1 MPVRL
6 DSLYKPISAVEA
18 ISSALPLKAG
28 DQNTYLKF
36 AQLALGQPSQA
47 EVLGTNPDKLTTIRI
62 GDLSTSL
69 RLPASFSGA
78 DKLSFRLLTLTPT
91 IHISLQNPAQPL
103 DIAHYTL
110 NLHADINSQQAQW
123 VRISPE
129 QLSASLGVQLA
140 QTETSSVT
148 QLSPLSQILLR
159 LTEKGKPMSGAEL
172 LSAQPLLSD
181 AQDLAKPAALAGV
194 MEKAV
199 SQSGLFYESH
209 IAAWA
214 QGQLEQ
220 KALEAEPQ
228 HNLLAAIPHANAE
241 QSEYT
246 QTLKQIIQNQLQL
259 LEQDKLQWRGELF
272 PGQKLEWQITKDPH
286 HQAAADTPQ
295 PEIWHTRLRMTLP
308 GLGELDAKIQLHQQT
323 VQIAISAAESSAL
336 TLAANE
342 SSLRTA
348 LEAAGMRISGLQLS
362 GAVVSPPEKP

>member
-246 QTLKQIIQNQLQL
+246 ETLKQIIQNQLQL

-286 HQAAADTPQ
+286 HQAAA
-295 PEIWHTRLRMTLP
+295 
-308 GLGELDAKIQLHQQT
+308 
-323 VQIAISAAESSAL
+323 
-336 TLAANE
+336 
-342 SSLRTA
+342 
-348 LEAAGMRISGLQLS
+348 
-362 GAVVSPPEKP
+362 

>member
-36 AQLALGQPSQA
+36 AQLALGQPAQA
-47 EVLGTNPDKLTTIRI
+47 EVLGTNPDQLTTIRI

-69 RLPASFSGA
+69 KLPASFSGA

-103 DIAHYTL
+103 DVAHYTL
-110 NLHADINSQQAQW
+110 NLHTDINSQQAQW

-129 QLSASLGVQLA
+129 QLSASLALQLA
-140 QTETSSVT
+140 QTDASSVT

-159 LTEKGKPMSGAEL
+159 LTDKGKILSGAEL
-172 LSAQPLLSD
+172 LAAQPLLND
-181 AQDLAKPAALAGV
+181 AQDLSKPALMADT
-194 MEKAV
+194 MKKAIA
-199 SQSGLFYESH
+199 QSGLFYESH

-228 HNLLAAIPHANAE
+228 HNLLAAIPPEATE
-241 QSEYT
+241 QSGYT
-246 QTLKQIIQNQLQL
+246 DSLKQLIQNQLQL

-272 PGQKLEWQITKDPH
+272 PGQPLEWVITRESPH
-286 HQAAADTPQ
+286 QTTVTTP
-295 PEIWHTRLRMTLP
+295 PTEIWHTHLRMTLP
-308 GLGELDAKIQLHQQT
+308 GLGELDAKLQLHQNT
-323 VQIAISAAESSAL
+323 VQIAISAVESSAL

-342 SSLRTA
+342 RSLRTA
-348 LEAAGMRISGLQLS
+348 IEAAGMQISGLQVS
-362 GAVVSPPEKP
+362 EAVATKSDEA